1 MKHAFLI
8 IAHDNWEQVKIL
20 LHAIDSNCADIFI
33 HVNEKVQMPS
43 IRDVGGSVK
52 KSHIYWSDRKKIVWG
67 EYGIL
72 DASISLLKKAKQVS
86 QYDYYH
92 LLSGSDLPLKG
103 IDEID
108 TFFEMNKFNNLSKG
122 QFTNYISANEC
133 TDPKMCARVDQY
145 TLLCKYWNAANKWKK
160 VATSINRVGYYAQK
174 ILGVHRL
181 RKIQIYHGSTW
192 WSISNNLAM
201 DLIANEDFFR
211 KQYGDKTFGADEFA
225 IQTFVMNSN
234 YSQTVYRS
242 GRNMPNSNL
251 REIDWKRGNGHG
263 SPHIW
268 KSEDLDFLEQSS
280 NLFGRKFDIS
290 IDKGIVDDLMK
301 IQNKGEL
308 K

>member
-1 MKHAFLI
+1 M
-8 IAHDNWEQVKIL
+8 E
-20 LHAIDSNCADIFI
+20 
-33 HVNEKVQMPS
+33 
-43 IRDVGGSVK
+43 
-52 KSHIYWSDRKKIVWG
+52 
-67 EYGIL
+67 
-72 DASISLLKKAKQVS
+72 
-86 QYDYYH
+86 
-92 LLSGSDLPLKG
+92 
-103 IDEID
+103 
-108 TFFEMNKFNNLSKG
+108 
-122 QFTNYISANEC
+122 
-133 TDPKMCARVDQY
+133 
-145 TLLCKYWNAANKWKK
+145 K

-268 KSEDLDFLEQSS
+268 KSEDLDFWS
-280 NLFGRKFDIS
+280 NLAICSEESLIFLLI
-290 IDKGIVDDLMK
+290 KGLLM
-301 IQNKGEL
+301 I
-308 K
+308 

>member
-1 MKHAFLI
+1 M
-8 IAHDNWEQVKIL
+8 
-20 LHAIDSNCADIFI
+20 
-33 HVNEKVQMPS
+33 
-43 IRDVGGSVK
+43 
-52 KSHIYWSDRKKIVWG
+52 
-67 EYGIL
+67 
-72 DASISLLKKAKQVS
+72 
-86 QYDYYH
+86 
-92 LLSGSDLPLKG
+92 
-103 IDEID
+103 
-108 TFFEMNKFNNLSKG
+108 
-122 QFTNYISANEC
+122 
-133 TDPKMCARVDQY
+133 
-145 TLLCKYWNAANKWKK
+145 
-160 VATSINRVGYYAQK
+160 GYYAQK